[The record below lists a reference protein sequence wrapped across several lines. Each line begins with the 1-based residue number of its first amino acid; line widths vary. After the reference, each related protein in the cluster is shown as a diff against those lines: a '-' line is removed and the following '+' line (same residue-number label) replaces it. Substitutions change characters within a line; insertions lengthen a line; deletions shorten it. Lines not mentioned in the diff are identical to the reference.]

1 MEDGLNKLTVDIGD
15 VPTGVPG
22 EEEPGHIGVCSL
34 DTAWV
39 STPPTPGVWPGYP
52 AWPWGAD
59 RGPTVG

>member
-39 STPPTPGVWPGYP
+39 STPPTPG
-52 AWPWGAD
+52 A
-59 RGPTVG
+59 